1 MTAEHTRTGKAL
13 WPSRRATPS
22 VMRPP
27 QNPAHGRL
35 RRVGCSTR
43 VGTADGSEARRGEA
57 GVAAAGVGR
66 HTQRNWDAPRMLRPC
81 GGYPQCAMQGRR
93 WAREYQDAF
102 FVRTPPNS
110 FPQSQQFFSLHAGH
124 CLSAPLNMHRD
135 VWNSGKKCEHSGE
148 KCSSTNLI
156 AYLDGP
162 DKQCWACTCCMERS
176 VAARI
181 S

>member
-1 MTAEHTRTGKAL
+1 MTKPPCDAFGDEAAAKPRAWQIT
-13 WPSRRATPS
+13 PSRLQ
-22 VMRPP
+22 PP
-27 QNPAHGRL
+27 CRHSWWIG
-35 RRVGCSTR
+35 G
-43 VGTADGSEARRGEA
+43 EARRGEA
-57 GVAAAGVGR
+57 GVAAAVHAAGVGR

-162 DKQCWACTCCMERS
+162 DKQCWACTCCIVLLFNLL
-176 VAARI
+176 VAL
-181 S
+181 